1 MIVELNARSRE
12 VFRHIVDGYV
22 ATGEPVGSRTIA
34 RRLEEQLSPAT
45 IRNVMADLEELG
57 LLYAPHTSA
66 GRLPTEAGLRFYVD
80 GLLEVGNVSED
91 ERRTIGAQCSG
102 RGRSVEAVLSDA
114 SDALSD
120 LTRYAGLVA
129 APSSERPFK
138 HIEFV
143 SLGPTRALVIVV
155 SDNGLVE
162 NRVVDIPLGMS
173 ASRFIEA
180 GNYLTARLAGRSI
193 GEARARI
200 LDEIEQRSTELDELT
215 TKVVSAGLATW
226 SQPPQEGRE
235 GGLLIVRGH
244 AKLLQD
250 VDQPCGPRAHPDPV
264 RDAGDPQEHA
274 ASPGADPAGARRAD
288 LHRGREPAVQ
298 PLRLLDGGG
307 PLPYGRRQRAGAF
320 RGGCHRRD
328 RPHPHELCPDHPPR
342 RLHGEGGEPA
352 SWDTGYRD
360 GSMTDQTQS
369 NEQDAQAD
377 GPQPT
382 GPRRRRTTT
391 WARAWPRLREPAP
404 SAEEMAEMKDR
415 LLRTLAEMENL
426 RARTA
431 REVEDVRKYAI
442 TGFARDVL
450 EVADNLG
457 RALASVPAGAREGDE
472 AVRNLMLGVEMT
484 ERSLQGV
491 MEKQRVRRIAP
502 QKGDKFDPN
511 LHQAMFEVPTAELPP
526 GTVAEVMQAGYVLA
540 DRLLRPALVGVA
552 KAAGPAPAPGTG
564 GQLDTSA

>member
-173 ASRFIEA
+173 ASRFVEA

-200 LDEIEQRSTELDELT
+200 LDEIEQRRTELDELT

-226 SQPPQEGRE
+226 SQPPQDGRD

-250 VDQPCGPRAHPDPV
+250 VT
-264 RDAGDPQEHA
+264 
-274 ASPGADPAGARRAD
+274 SLAD
-288 LHRGREPAVQ
+288 LERIRTLFEMLETRKST
-298 PLRLLDGGG
+298 LRLLELTQQARGVQIFIGAENQLFSLSGCSMVVAPYHTGGG
-307 PLPYGRRQRAGAF
+307 NGQ
-320 RGGCHRRD
+320 
-328 RPHPHELCPDHPPR
+328 
-342 RLHGEGGEPA
+342 
-352 SWDTGYRD
+352 
-360 GSMTDQTQS
+360 
-369 NEQDAQAD
+369 
-377 GPQPT
+377 
-382 GPRRRRTTT
+382 
-391 WARAWPRLREPAP
+391 AP
-404 SAEEMAEMKDR
+404 SVVGAIGVIGPTRMNYARIIPLVDYTARVVSR
-415 LLRTLAEMENL
+415 LLGTP
-426 RARTA
+426 
-431 REVEDVRKYAI
+431 D
-442 TGFARDVL
+442 
-450 EVADNLG
+450 
-457 RALASVPAGAREGDE
+457 
-472 AVRNLMLGVEMT
+472 T
-484 ERSLQGV
+484 E
-491 MEKQRVRRIAP
+491 
-502 QKGDKFDPN
+502 
-511 LHQAMFEVPTAELPP
+511 T
-526 GTVAEVMQAGYVLA
+526 
-540 DRLLRPALVGVA
+540 DR
-552 KAAGPAPAPGTG
+552 
-564 GQLDTSA
+564 